1 MPPQET
7 GKDFFQIE
15 KEMKERG
22 FEFAGIEDF
31 SKTEHS
37 PGADSVIVAQSREDI
52 IRDYRNIHK
61 LWQDPRKTEV
71 ELVDRDPQ
79 SVYVFVKKI
88 EGSNWREGDID

>member
-1 MPPQET
+1 MLQQET
-7 GKDFFQIE
+7 EKDFFQIE

-37 PGADSVIVAQSREDI
+37 PGADSVIVAHSREDI
-52 IRDYRNIHK
+52 IRDYSELHK
-61 LWQDPRKTEV
+61 LSQDPRKTEV
-71 ELVDRDPQ
+71 ELVDKDPQ